1 MVNSRTASTGLTDF
15 IMNNRPRRIKL
26 EKFELDQQTDSRCTS
41 NVVLEW
47 NPGEAYVGTASAE
60 NSLRGHLRCG
70 AEAAAQAL
78 ELASGG
84 TVDLDIL
91 AIKAIEGFDTVL
103 VIVALRSGPAKI
115 NERISG
121 SCLIKGAVPRSAA
134 MAVLDATNRLYGHA
148 IQNTGHQLH

>member
-1 MVNSRTASTGLTDF
+1 MNS
-15 IMNNRPRRIKL
+15 RPRRVKL
-26 EKFELDQQTDSRCTS
+26 EKFELDQQPDSRCTS

-47 NPGEAYVGTASAE
+47 DPGEAYVGTASAE
-60 NSLRGHLRCG
+60 DSLQGRLRCG

-84 TVDLDIL
+84 AVDLDIL

-115 NERISG
+115 NERLSG
-121 SCLIKGAVPRSAA
+121 SCLIKDMAPRSAA
-134 MAVLDATNRLYGHA
+134 MAVLDATNRLYSHA
-148 IQNTGHQLH
+148 IQSAGHPLR